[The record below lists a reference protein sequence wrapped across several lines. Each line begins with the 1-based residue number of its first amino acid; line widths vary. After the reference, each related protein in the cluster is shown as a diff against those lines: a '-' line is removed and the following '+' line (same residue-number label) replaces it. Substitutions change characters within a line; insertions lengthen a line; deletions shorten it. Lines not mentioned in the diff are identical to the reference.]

1 MFVSKLIGE
10 GKSILNGLQV
20 AFKNVPKQAASKW
33 DKKFALPYMDEI
45 KNNTQKQNW
54 NHLNKPF

>member
-45 KNNTQKQNW
+45 KKQ
-54 NHLNKPF
+54 HPKAKLEPLK